1 MRNTDLNFNEATNIT
16 DTTRCLVFR
25 VRAVESERAVFC
37 GFYTLGR
44 VEGRLAQEAFEDG
57 ELR

>member
-1 MRNTDLNFNEATNIT
+1 MSNEG
-16 DTTRCLVFR
+16 LVFR